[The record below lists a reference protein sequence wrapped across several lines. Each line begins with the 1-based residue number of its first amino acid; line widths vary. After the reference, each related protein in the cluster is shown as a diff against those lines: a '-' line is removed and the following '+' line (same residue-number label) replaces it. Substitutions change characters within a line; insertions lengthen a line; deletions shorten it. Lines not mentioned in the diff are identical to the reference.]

1 MIKKKYRYFQ
11 LSYFLRKL
19 YSYKFLNFFLSENF
33 MRKKIFKHIF
43 KSGYWL
49 DYNTHN
55 DESRSGKGSNFEN
68 TVQLQS
74 DLKVFFKDNKVKKIL
89 DIGCGD
95 FNWMSILL
103 KEVDY
108 DSYLGLDIVDS
119 LVDYNNKKYGNK
131 KIKFVSKDFVNDDID
146 FIKEFDFILIRH
158 VFIHLKNSNIN
169 SVINKIKKINFS
181 YLGITS
187 DANLIK
193 NLDLKTEGRYRD
205 INLTIEPFCM
215 GKPFQILNDI
225 DTSRASNVDLNIY
238 DLK

>member
-1 MIKKKYRYFQ
+1 
-11 LSYFLRKL
+11 
-19 YSYKFLNFFLSENF
+19 
-33 MRKKIFKHIF
+33 
-43 KSGYWL
+43 
-49 DYNTHN
+49 
-55 DESRSGKGSNFEN
+55 
-68 TVQLQS
+68 
-74 DLKVFFKDNKVKKIL
+74 
-89 DIGCGD
+89 
-95 FNWMSILL
+95 MSILL

-181 YLGITS
+181 YLGI
-187 DANLIK
+187 
-193 NLDLKTEGRYRD
+193 RYRD